1 MDVAEVGIDC
11 SGAGMDLVGV
21 GMEVVGVGM
30 DVVGV
35 GMDIDIGMTPPF
47 LKRWGFRT
55 SHGPRGGDMLVAFT

>member
-1 MDVAEVGIDC
+1 MDVADAGIDC
-11 SGAGMDLVGV
+11 SGAGMD
-21 GMEVVGVGM
+21 VVGVGR